1 MNRIIVSVIALIL
14 VIAVASFSVL
24 SLDSSCKN
32 LSENLDEIKS
42 AAEFK
47 DSEKAI
53 ELTEK
58 ALELWDKEERK
69 ISLLVDHSE
78 IDEIEKTL
86 KSLPILAR
94 QGSMERLEEQS
105 SIAAE
110 RVRHIREKEKISVKN
125 IF

>member
-14 VIAVASFSVL
+14 VITVASFSVL

-58 ALELWDKEERK
+58 ALELWDEEEGK

-86 KSLPILAR
+86 KSLPVLAR

>member
-58 ALELWDKEERK
+58 ALELWDEEERK

-86 KSLPILAR
+86 KSLPVLAR

-110 RVRHIREKEKISVKN
+110 RVRHIREKEKISVNN

>member
-58 ALELWDKEERK
+58 ALELWDEEERK

-86 KSLPILAR
+86 KSLPVLAR

-110 RVRHIREKEKISVKN
+110 RVRHIREKEKISIKN

>member
-24 SLDSSCKN
+24 SLDSSCRN

-58 ALELWDKEERK
+58 ALELWDEEEGK

-86 KSLPILAR
+86 KSLPVLAR

>member
-32 LSENLDEIKS
+32 LSENLDEIKNT
-42 AAEFK
+42 AEIK
-47 DSEKAI
+47 DNEKAI

-78 IDEIEKTL
+78 IDEIEKTI
-86 KSLPILAR
+86 KSLPVLAR
-94 QGSMERLEEQS
+94 QGNMERLEEQS

>member
-24 SLDSSCKN
+24 SLDSSCRN

-86 KSLPILAR
+86 KSLPVLAR

>member
-42 AAEFK
+42 AAEIK
-47 DSEKAI
+47 DTEKTI

-58 ALELWDKEERK
+58 ALELWDEEERK

-86 KSLPILAR
+86 KSLPVLAR

>member
-58 ALELWDKEERK
+58 ALELWDEEEGK
-69 ISLLVDHSE
+69 ISLLVNHSE

-86 KSLPILAR
+86 KSLPVLAR

>member
-58 ALELWDKEERK
+58 ALELWDEEEGK
-69 ISLLVDHSE
+69 ISLLVNHSE

-86 KSLPILAR
+86 KSLPVLAR

-110 RVRHIREKEKISVKN
+110 RVRHIREKEKISIKN

>member
-78 IDEIEKTL
+78 IDEIEKTV
-86 KSLPILAR
+86 KSLPVLAR
-94 QGSMERLEEQS
+94 QGNTERLEEQS
-105 SIAAE
+105 SVAAE
-110 RVRHIREKEKISVKN
+110 RVRHIREKEKISIKN

>member
-47 DSEKAI
+47 DNEKAI

-58 ALELWDKEERK
+58 ALELWDEEERK

-86 KSLPILAR
+86 KSLPVLAR
-94 QGSMERLEEQS
+94 QGNMERLEEQS

>member
-24 SLDSSCKN
+24 SLDSSCRN

-58 ALELWDKEERK
+58 ALELWDEEERK

-86 KSLPILAR
+86 KSLPVLAR

>member
-24 SLDSSCKN
+24 SLDSSCRN

-58 ALELWDKEERK
+58 ALELWDEEEGK

-86 KSLPILAR
+86 KSLPVLAR

-110 RVRHIREKEKISVKN
+110 RVRHIREKEKISIKN

>member
-1 MNRIIVSVIALIL
+1 MNRIIVSIIALIL

-32 LSENLDEIKS
+32 LSENLDEIKN
-42 AAEFK
+42 AAEIK
-47 DSEKAI
+47 DNEKAI

-86 KSLPILAR
+86 KSLPVLAR

-110 RVRHIREKEKISVKN
+110 RVRHIREKEKISAKN

>member
-86 KSLPILAR
+86 KSLPVLAR

-110 RVRHIREKEKISVKN
+110 RVRHIREKEKISIKN

>member
-24 SLDSSCKN
+24 SLDSSCRN

-47 DSEKAI
+47 DAEKTI

-58 ALELWDKEERK
+58 ALELWDEEEGK
-69 ISLLVDHSE
+69 ISLLVNHSE

>member
-58 ALELWDKEERK
+58 ALELWDEEEGK
-69 ISLLVDHSE
+69 ISLLVNHSE

>member
-58 ALELWDKEERK
+58 ALELWDEEERK

-86 KSLPILAR
+86 KSLPVLAR

>member
-24 SLDSSCKN
+24 SLDSSCRN

-47 DSEKAI
+47 DAEKTI

-58 ALELWDKEERK
+58 ALELWDEEEGK
-69 ISLLVDHSE
+69 ISLLVNHSE

-86 KSLPILAR
+86 KSLPVLAR

>member
-86 KSLPILAR
+86 KSLPVLAR

>member
-42 AAEFK
+42 AAEIK
-47 DSEKAI
+47 DAEKTI

-58 ALELWDKEERK
+58 ALELWDEEEGK

-86 KSLPILAR
+86 KSLPVLAR

-110 RVRHIREKEKISVKN
+110 RVRHIREKEEISIKN

>member
-58 ALELWDKEERK
+58 ALELWDEEERK

-86 KSLPILAR
+86 KSLPVLAR

-110 RVRHIREKEKISVKN
+110 RVRHIREKEKISINN

>member
-24 SLDSSCKN
+24 SLDSSCKK
-32 LSENLDEIKS
+32 LSENLDEIKNT
-42 AAEFK
+42 AEIK
-47 DSEKAI
+47 DNEKAI

-78 IDEIEKTL
+78 IDEIEKTI
-86 KSLPILAR
+86 KSLPVLAR
-94 QGSMERLEEQS
+94 QGNMERLEEQS

>member
-24 SLDSSCKN
+24 SLDSSCRN

-58 ALELWDKEERK
+58 ALELWDEEEGK

-86 KSLPILAR
+86 KSLPVLAR

-110 RVRHIREKEKISVKN
+110 RVRHIREKEEISIKN

>member
-32 LSENLDEIKS
+32 LSENLDEIKNT
-42 AAEFK
+42 AEIK
-47 DSEKAI
+47 DNEKAI

-86 KSLPILAR
+86 KSLPVLAR
-94 QGSMERLEEQS
+94 QGNMERLEEQS

>member
-1 MNRIIVSVIALIL
+1 MNRIIVSIIALIL

-32 LSENLDEIKS
+32 LSENLDEIKN
-42 AAEFK
+42 AAEIK
-47 DSEKAI
+47 DNEKAI

-86 KSLPILAR
+86 KSLPVLAR
-94 QGSMERLEEQS
+94 QGSMERLEEQT

-110 RVRHIREKEKISVKN
+110 RVRHIREKEKISAKN

>member
-42 AAEFK
+42 AAEIK
-47 DSEKAI
+47 DTEKTI
-53 ELTEK
+53 ELTENM
-58 ALELWDKEERK
+58 LEMWEKEEKK
-69 ISLLVDHSE
+69 ISLLVNHSE
-78 IDEIEKTL
+78 IDEIEKTV
-86 KSLPILAR
+86 KSLPVLAR
-94 QGSMERLEEQS
+94 QGNTERLEEQS
-105 SIAAE
+105 SVAAE
-110 RVRHIREKEKISVKN
+110 RVRHIREKEKISAKN

>member
-24 SLDSSCKN
+24 SLDSSCRN

-47 DSEKAI
+47 DAEKTI

-58 ALELWDKEERK
+58 ALELWDEEEGK
-69 ISLLVDHSE
+69 ISLLVNHSE

-86 KSLPILAR
+86 KSLPVLAR
-94 QGSMERLEEQS
+94 QGSMEGLEEQS

>member
-58 ALELWDKEERK
+58 ALELWDEEEGK

-86 KSLPILAR
+86 KSLPVLAR